1 MAARARCHYPLEMT
15 TSSYKD
21 GKVLLHRSADD
32 KKPIVQRLNRI
43 EGQVRGL
50 KAMIDEDRY
59 CVDELTQIK
68 AVISALRVVATTIA
82 EQHVAAGIAMATD
95 RKNPKDTTS
104 DIMKVL
110 AGVLKV

>member
-1 MAARARCHYPLEMT
+1 MT

-21 GKVLLHRSADD
+21 GKVVLHRSDAD
-32 KKPIVQRLNRI
+32 KKPIIQRLNRI

-50 KAMIDEDRY
+50 KSMIEEDRY

-82 EQHVAAGIAMATD
+82 EQHVSVGIGMALD
-95 RKNPKDTTS
+95 KKNPKDTTA

-110 AGVLKV
+110 SGVLKV